1 MKKLTILA
9 IILLTSVYT
18 YSQEEVI
25 PVPDFVNTLYV
36 ITADGLKALEK
47 QEASTKTKLKAATF
61 IPYAGLF
68 AGGTRSSVV
77 LIGTKSSVRFNTSD
91 IRFIYEPSVMVD
103 PEQNIKVIPLV
114 SNEFKEQR
122 EVQTG
127 SSSNFRAKGNE
138 IPKVPFTFKKYKEKY
153 IIIELKGLPQGE
165 YGIILG
171 SMAQTNAELKF
182 QLFGID

>member
-1 MKKLTILA
+1 MKKLSLFVIVLM
-9 IILLTSVYT
+9 TSFYS
-18 YSQEEVI
+18 YSQEEII
-25 PVPDFVNTLYV
+25 PVPDYVNTFYV
-36 ITADGLKALEK
+36 ITSDGLKALEK

-61 IPYAGLF
+61 IPYAGLL

-77 LIGTKSSVRFNTSD
+77 LKGTISPVRFNSGD

-103 PEQNIKVIPLV
+103 PEQSIKVIPIV
-114 SNEFKEQR
+114 SNEGREQR

-138 IPKVPFTFKKYKEKY
+138 VPKIPFTYKKYKEKY
-153 IIIELKGLPQGE
+153 IIIELKGLPKGE

-171 SMAQTNAELKF
+171 SMEQTNAELKF

>member
-47 QEASTKTKLKAATF
+47 QHASTKTKLKAATF

-103 PEQNIKVIPLV
+103 PEQSIKVIPLV

-138 IPKVPFTFKKYKEKY
+138 VPKIPFTYKKYKEKY

-171 SMAQTNAELKF
+171 SMEQTNAELKF

>member
-1 MKKLTILA
+1 MKKITVLTI
-9 IILLTSVYT
+9 ILFTSIFS

-25 PVPDFVNTLYV
+25 PVPDYVNTLYV
-36 ITADGLKALEK
+36 ITPNGLKPLEK

-61 IPYAGLF
+61 IPYAGLL

-77 LIGTKSSVRFNTSD
+77 LQGMKSTARFNSTD

-103 PEQNIKVIPLV
+103 PEQNIKVIPMV

-127 SSSNFRAKGNE
+127 TSSNFRAKGNE
-138 IPKVPFTFKKYKEKY
+138 IPKIPFTFKKYKEKY